1 MKEFTYVITD
11 NEGIHARPAGELV
24 KLAKGFTCE
33 IKLAKD
39 VKAADCK
46 KIFGLMGLG
55 VKKGHEVTMTF
66 NGDDE
71 DAAFEA
77 VQKFMQENL

>member
-24 KLAKGFTCE
+24 ELAKGFTCE

-39 VKAADCK
+39 GKAADCK

>member
-39 VKAADCK
+39 GKAADCK
-46 KIFGLMGLG
+46 KILG

>member
-24 KLAKGFTCE
+24 KLAKTFACE
-33 IKLAKD
+33 VKLAKD
-39 VKAADCK
+39 GKAADCK

-55 VKKGHEVTMTF
+55 VKKGHEVTLTF

-71 DAAFEA
+71 EAAYEA
-77 VQKFMQENL
+77 VSQFMKENL

>member
-1 MKEFTYVITD
+1 
-11 NEGIHARPAGELV
+11 
-24 KLAKGFTCE
+24 
-33 IKLAKD
+33 
-39 VKAADCK
+39 
-46 KIFGLMGLG
+46 MGLG

-71 DAAFEA
+71 EAAFEA